1 MLQLCG
7 ISSVDEVASP
17 VENGVRHAFRVFG
30 VSPTFSS
37 VLLVF
42 VLLSAIQAVLLYVQA
57 IIDGKLKHGFSRT
70 LRVELYSAMNLA
82 TWESQA
88 GTRTADVAHALSVEV
103 DRIQGGVASLLALAS
118 GIVLVSAFAVVS
130 MAVAPGMSLLA
141 IIGCTLFWPLLLYPN
156 RLAKRSGS
164 RLTQRARGF
173 YRQVLD
179 QLGGLKESK
188 LLSAE
193 ERHILLFHKLA
204 GDIRTAGMEFER
216 AKGATN
222 FVFSFCAGVSLCI
235 MLYVGTE
242 YLRTP
247 AVDLLV
253 LVVVFSRLIPKLNS
267 VQAEYQRVIQALPAF
282 TTVCLLQ
289 QKYQA
294 ATESAQTVPGPLVV
308 RDGITLQNVHFRY
321 GNAQRSWALYGV
333 DLAIPAQKTTAIIG
347 ASGAGKSTIADVLL
361 GLLVPQSGDVLVDGR
376 TLNRGMLNAWRNT
389 VGYVPQEPFLL
400 NDTIKENLLWGKP
413 DATDFELEEAL
424 RLSAMERVVAELPAG
439 LETVVGDRGVNLSG
453 GERQRITLARAML
466 RRPSVLVLD
475 EATSSLDA
483 ENQTKI
489 MASLRS
495 LHGSVTVILIAH
507 RMSTI
512 HEADQIV
519 ILDNGRVVGQG
530 KYDELCA
537 TSDRFRRLINK
548 ELLSIAS

>member
-1 MLQLCG
+1 MHNKPTWNGTDVAQLQARPLRSFLCMFVTGRARDCVVSCAVACFLAVTSGASILLLLPMLQLCG

-253 LVVVFSRLIPKLNS
+253 LVVVFLQPYKSQFRKNTIPG
-267 VQAEYQRVIQALPAF
+267 VVIINDQYLK
-282 TTVCLLQ
+282 TM
-289 QKYQA
+289 
-294 ATESAQTVPGPLVV
+294 S
-308 RDGITLQNVHFRY
+308 IT
-321 GNAQRSWALYGV
+321 
-333 DLAIPAQKTTAIIG
+333 
-347 ASGAGKSTIADVLL
+347 
-361 GLLVPQSGDVLVDGR
+361 
-376 TLNRGMLNAWRNT
+376 
-389 VGYVPQEPFLL
+389 
-400 NDTIKENLLWGKP
+400 
-413 DATDFELEEAL
+413 
-424 RLSAMERVVAELPAG
+424 
-439 LETVVGDRGVNLSG
+439 
-453 GERQRITLARAML
+453 
-466 RRPSVLVLD
+466 
-475 EATSSLDA
+475 
-483 ENQTKI
+483 
-489 MASLRS
+489 
-495 LHGSVTVILIAH
+495 
-507 RMSTI
+507 
-512 HEADQIV
+512 
-519 ILDNGRVVGQG
+519 
-530 KYDELCA
+530 
-537 TSDRFRRLINK
+537 
-548 ELLSIAS
+548 